1 MPGPLELVN
10 TPFIFRCVQEKR
22 GDIGSQLILVM
33 SNFDWL
39 MTQQYILAISE
50 SQPKREE
57 KVD

>member
-10 TPFIFRCVQEKR
+10 TPIYFQMCPGKK

-39 MTQQYILAISE
+39 MMLTVYSGYFRISAK
-50 SQPKREE
+50 KRR
-57 KVD
+57 KS